1 MARLNQ
7 ISGELN
13 MKAALGALAGLAVL
27 ASTPALAESIDMSTI
42 TCEQLVNGSGED
54 AGNLLIWVDGWLAGQ
69 ADETMLDADTLG
81 AQVEG
86 IITICGE
93 NPTMSMMN
101 AAKQYLNQ

>member
-1 MARLNQ
+1 
-7 ISGELN
+7 
-13 MKAALGALAGLAVL
+13 MKSALCTIALLAALAA
-27 ASTPALAESIDMSTI
+27 TPAAAETIDMSTI
-42 TCEQLVNGSGED
+42 TCEQMTSGTGED

-93 NPTMSMMN
+93 NPQMSIIN
-101 AAKQYLNQ
+101 AAKQYLNE